1 MGSGNF
7 TEKALPR
14 NPKKKNDSPPLRPAV
29 WPFRDLCN
37 SITARTDLVVHLQR
51 LALSFGVEVLR
62 VGVHRQV
69 DLPVEALDVNRVPV
83 LVVQQAAHRDGNAA
97 AAAAPAKPLPVIV
110 CGRGRRE
117 KKGEKKSHETERSQM
132 LRCRRSGRGKKKRQK
147 NDKTWT
153 IHSRDNRK
161 KNNHSRK
168 FALRTPR
175 KGSLLKTRAGRSVLD
190 LPAPPRGNQPAARAS
205 LKPPRTRGDK
215 G

>member
-1 MGSGNF
+1 MGCGISP
-7 TEKALPR
+7 EKALPAFQ
-14 NPKKKNDSPPLRPAV
+14 KKKTTPPAPPTPAI

-110 CGRGRRE
+110 CGRGRGEKRE
-117 KKGEKKSHETERSQM
+117 KKKSHEQSA
-132 LRCRRSGRGKKKRQK
+132 LRCSAAGGPAEEKKRQK
-147 NDKTWT
+147 NNKTWT

-161 KNNHSRK
+161 KNNHSRNLL
-168 FALRTPR
+168 FARLG
-175 KGSLLKTRAGRSVLD
+175 KAHY
-190 LPAPPRGNQPAARAS
+190 
-205 LKPPRTRGDK
+205 
-215 G
+215 